1 MFKSIYIPRFV
12 MSTSARSS
20 LTWLLKSFL
29 ARSQS
34 NAVIGK
40 TKLAFS
46 LVFETSVEVNNIC
59 QEYARKTLLRTQQTY
74 DLLSLENSEIFRSV
88 LNLHKSHRYPRHQP
102 TSIFYTIT
110 FNCSM
115 TLI

>member
-74 DLLSLENSEIFRSV
+74 DLLSLENSEISGQFSTCINRIDIPATS
-88 LNLHKSHRYPRHQP
+88 LPLFSTQLH
-102 TSIFYTIT
+102 
-110 FNCSM
+110 
-115 TLI
+115 LIVQ